1 MKNNLKIPIAEK
13 DKEGF
18 ELFDKEDVYFFYYK
32 DEYENILLQSK
43 PFENED
49 DRAYAI
55 EEVLQI
61 FTNEKNIQIKNNSN
75 LFYFVVKDS
84 KDLPIARSTIFD
96 TQNQVEKALV
106 VFKQK
111 MVAIAF
117 PQSEPIKEIERFSAK
132 SIIPIYET
140 NIPNRFSFRVDVYRS
155 EDDQTIFG
163 KIEYSLTQERI
174 NFNGLDGEKITHFMR
189 SKICIPTSTLSLD
202 TYLDSNGT
210 DTRIESHDKRSP
222 INTLPKPAT
231 TNKIAFSHQVQKS
244 NLEIS
249 LLKDNFIL
257 SNQCLVQNEQ
267 YHLEI
272 AIENMREES
281 CLLNIFVKSLSSN
294 YRNTINEIQ
303 CKTDSHGKLIVPFYT
318 EGLTE
323 GLFQMVVTIR
333 PTVKSDNNLYTGN
346 TYFNIM

>member
-1 MKNNLKIPIAEK
+1 MKNNLTVPIAGK

-18 ELFDKEDVYFFYYK
+18 ELFDKENVYFFYYK

-49 DRAYAI
+49 DRANGI
-55 EEVLQI
+55 EEILQI
-61 FTNEKNIQIKNNSN
+61 FTIEKNIQIKNNNN
-75 LFYFVVKDS
+75 LFYFVVKDN
-84 KDLPIARSTIFD
+84 KNLPIARSSIFD
-96 TQNQVEKALV
+96 TQNQVEKALIV
-106 VFKQK
+106 VKQK
-111 MVAIAF
+111 MAAIVSSK
-117 PQSEPIKEIERFSAK
+117 SEPIEK
-132 SIIPIYET
+132 IPILPANPIMHIQET

-174 NFNGLDGEKITHFMR
+174 NFSGLDGEKITHFMR
-189 SKICIPTSTLSLD
+189 SKIAIPKDTLSL
-202 TYLDSNGT
+202 
-210 DTRIESHDKRSP
+210 
-222 INTLPKPAT
+222 NTPLNSKFGDAELIDALPKPVTA
-231 TNKIAFSHQVQKS
+231 NKMIFSHQVQKG

-257 SNQCLVQNEQ
+257 SNQCLIQNER
-267 YHLEI
+267 YDLKIIVKNIKETF
-272 AIENMREES
+272 
-281 CLLNIFVKSLSSN
+281 CLLNIFVKSLNST

-303 CKTDSHGKLIVPFYT
+303 CKTDEQCKLIIPFYT

-333 PTVKSDNNLYTGN
+333 TTIKGDSKLYNDNV
-346 TYFNIM
+346 YFNIM